1 VFGSLSF
8 AAWGFGTLGGVCSL
22 GVRIFGL
29 HCLGV
34 RNFGSTVFW
43 LAGYLGSAHL
53 DHRISV
59 SLCGCLLRVVWFFG
73 FFLGSH
79 GTLVAVSAPL
89 MMPLHD
95 SDIPMNVP
103 FTFSNKQPLARRH
116 RREHRP
122 HVPTLMRGNTPP
134 TTRSP
139 PHQSRRTGN
148 PPNLQPVTVSEEE
161 RGGRDPTSRRMQMRE
176 APYCRPPPTARYAS
190 QPRSSTTSH
199 PPQKQDTVH
208 RELRP
213 GTGKGARAGA
223 GLLRRATRPAAGPRR
238 RSPSRHVPCQQ
249 QQAGGNEDI
258 LSSGTGPS
266 TA

>member
-29 HCLGV
+29 RCLGV

-59 SLCGCLLRVVWFFG
+59 SLCGCLLRAVWFFG

-89 MMPLHD
+89 MMPLRD

-103 FTFSNKQPLARRH
+103 FTFSNKKPLAPPAAQLKTIFARRL
-116 RREHRP
+116 
-122 HVPTLMRGNTPP
+122 T
-134 TTRSP
+134 
-139 PHQSRRTGN
+139 QSAKVRISRTAY
-148 PPNLQPVTVSEEE
+148 TVGTEMLSCL
-161 RGGRDPTSRRMQMRE
+161 S
-176 APYCRPPPTARYAS
+176 
-190 QPRSSTTSH
+190 TSH
-199 PPQKQDTVH
+199 G
-208 RELRP
+208 LRKN
-213 GTGKGARAGA
+213 TFHWSLNA
-223 GLLRRATRPAAGPRR
+223 
-238 RSPSRHVPCQQ
+238 
-249 QQAGGNEDI
+249 
-258 LSSGTGPS
+258 
-266 TA
+266 